1 MPRTKMLDDLRRSF
15 RLALDC
21 ERLGISTDEGLA
33 RRTELEL
40 RLHDR
45 RRFLKQLGAV
55 AAVGGLAHV
64 SAACGGEPSS
74 TAETETSAVRRPSS
88 VTSVAIVGAGLAGLQ
103 CALDLR
109 AAGITADL
117 YEASDRVGGRQ
128 WSLRNYFPGQ
138 VAERGGELIDN
149 LHKTMLGY
157 VRRYNLTVEDLSK
170 EPGEVTYY
178 FGGQYHSEAVI
189 VDQYRTFVSAMR
201 ADNRRLSGEV
211 SADGHTA
218 FDQQVDNTSLS
229 AYLDGANGAGLA
241 AGAVLREAIVQSYV
255 AEYGIAAEEQSAI
268 NFLHFI
274 HADRRSKFTP
284 FGVYSDERYHVLE
297 GNDAIALGLAS
308 ELSPAQLH
316 FGHRLVSVAKT
327 ASGAVQLT
335 FSTGGSTTI
344 TRTHQAVVLAIPF
357 SVLRT
362 LQLDASLGLPA
373 WKRQAI
379 DELGYGTNAKMMIGF
394 DARPWA
400 AIGSNGSAYADLAN
414 VQTTWETNPTAA
426 TATRAIL
433 TDYSGAA
440 RGASLDPSRVQRE
453 ASRFLGDVDRVFPG
467 ALAQAT
473 RIGSNLRAHLEHWPS
488 SPDTRGSYTAYRV
501 GQFTTIAGNEGKP
514 VGNVLFAGEHTD
526 SFYSWQGFMEGALL
540 SGSRAAAE
548 VLDL

>member
-1 MPRTKMLDDLRRSF
+1 MLDDLRRSF

-21 ERLGISTDEGLA
+21 ERRGISTEEGLA
-33 RRTELEL
+33 QRTELEE

-45 RRFLKQLGAV
+45 RRFLKQLGAAAAAGGV
-55 AAVGGLAHV
+55 AHLA
-64 SAACGGEPSS
+64 AACGGLDPSATS
-74 TAETETSAVRRPSS
+74 GTETAAVRRTPSR
-88 VTSVAIVGAGLAGLQ
+88 VTNVAIVGAGLAGLQ

-109 AAGITADL
+109 RAGVTANV

-128 WSLRNYFPGQ
+128 WSLRNHFPGQ

-157 VRRYNLTVEDLSK
+157 VQRYNLTTEDLSK
-170 EPGEVTYY
+170 EPGAVTYY
-178 FGGQYHSEAVI
+178 FGGQYHPEAVI
-189 VDQYRTFVSAMR
+189 VDQYRTFVTAMR

-211 SADGHTA
+211 SADNHTA
-218 FDQQVDNTSLS
+218 FDVQIDNTSLR
-229 AYLDGANGAGLA
+229 AYLEGANGAGLA
-241 AGAVLREAIVQSYV
+241 AGAVLKEAIIQAYV
-255 AEYGIAAEEQSAI
+255 AEYGIAAEEQSAV

-284 FGVYSDERYHVLE
+284 FGVFSDERYHVLE
-297 GNDAIALGLAS
+297 GNDAIAQGIAA
-308 ELSPAQLH
+308 ELSPAQLA
-316 FGHRLVSVAKT
+316 FGHRLVRVAKT

-335 FSTGGSTTI
+335 FSTGGSSTV
-344 TRTHQAVVLAIPF
+344 TRTHEAVVLALPF
-357 SVLRT
+357 TVLRT
-362 LQLDASLGLPA
+362 IQLDASLGLPA

-414 VQTTWETNPTAA
+414 VQTTWESNPTRAS
-426 TATRAIL
+426 ATRAIL

-440 RGASLDPSRVQRE
+440 RGANLDPSRVQRE
-453 ASRFLGDVDRVFPG
+453 ASRFLGDLDRVFPG
-467 ALAQAT
+467 ALAAAT
-473 RIGSNLRAHLEHWPS
+473 RVGTSYRAHLEHWPS
-488 SPDTRGSYTAYRV
+488 SPDALGSYTAYRV

-540 SGSRAAAE
+540 SGIRAAGE